1 MSKAREALA
10 GKLYEAHRRAEGRW
24 DSTPWTSVVEHYSTS
39 RDEWLAVADAA
50 IEALAAPEPEAAP
63 AAQAAQAGPVAFKR
77 SGSSHQSPNWVTFN
91 VRAECADEAE
101 RRLSAPSRKPS
112 QAGPVQGEWISAE
125 ERLPEDEVRVLGW
138 TGTQNGIA
146 YRCRGDWASATLLH
160 NPTHWMPL
168 PPPPAAPSE
177 GQQPGGAPE

>member
-10 GKLYEAHRRAEGRW
+10 ELDGRLRACFGEPISAEDAY
-24 DSTPWTSVVEHYSTS
+24 DSFYQEI
-39 RDEWLAVADAA
+39 VADA
-50 IEALAAPEPEAAP
+50 LAEPEAAP